1 VVEQTA
7 RPHDPF
13 VLIGTV
19 TRPHGLKGE
28 VKVHAFS
35 DAPGNFHRYRRLF
48 LSADGGQTRVAWVN
62 TQARVN
68 GSTVIL
74 RLEGCTTREQAE
86 ELAGLQIW
94 LAVADLPA
102 LDQGEFYLYSLEGKE
117 AQTPTGS
124 RLGTVTAIVANSG
137 QDLLVLKDGQRE
149 YLVPVVRAFVVAI
162 DDHRVVL
169 DLPPGLL
176 EINA

>member
-1 VVEQTA
+1 MVESRSRQ
-7 RPHDPF
+7 PEPF

-28 VKVHAFS
+28 VKVHAFG
-35 DAPGNFHRYRRLF
+35 DDPGNFHRYRRLF
-48 LSADGGQTRVAWVN
+48 LSTDHGQTKVAWVN
-62 TQARVN
+62 AQARVN

-74 RLEGCTTREQAE
+74 RLEGCATREQAE
-86 ELAGLQIW
+86 QLAGMEIW
-94 LAVADLPA
+94 LAAADLPA
-102 LDQGEFYLYSLEGKE
+102 LDQGEFYLYTLEGKE
-117 AQTPTGS
+117 AQTPTGT

-137 QDLLVLKDGQRE
+137 QDLLVIKDGQRE
-149 YLVPVVRAFVVAI
+149 YLVPVVRAFVTAI